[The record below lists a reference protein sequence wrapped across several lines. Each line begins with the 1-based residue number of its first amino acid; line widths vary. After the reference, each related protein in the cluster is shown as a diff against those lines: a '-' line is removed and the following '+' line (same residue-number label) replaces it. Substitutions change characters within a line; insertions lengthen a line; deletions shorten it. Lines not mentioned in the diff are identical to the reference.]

1 MSSLFF
7 FSYVYGL
14 NKFPKIEETVIYRL
28 LIMATE
34 TTIYK
39 VWALILLVR
48 LAISPYGRI
57 KKIFMRWYA
66 VKRKK
71 DEYRYYIYNRR
82 QTGKRM

>member
-39 VWALILLVR
+39 VWALILLC
-48 LAISPYGRI
+48 
-57 KKIFMRWYA
+57 
-66 VKRKK
+66 
-71 DEYRYYIYNRR
+71 
-82 QTGKRM
+82 